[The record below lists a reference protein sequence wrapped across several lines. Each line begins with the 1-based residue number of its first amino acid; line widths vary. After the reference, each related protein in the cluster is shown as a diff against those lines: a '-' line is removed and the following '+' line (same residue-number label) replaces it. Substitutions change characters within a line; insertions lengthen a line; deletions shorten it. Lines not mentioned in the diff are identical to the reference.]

1 MNREEKIAVFEPLL
15 NQFETEQMKAYC
27 EDMIETIPDY
37 IFEIPSSTSSK
48 FHNATQCQPHGQIYH
63 IIMFG
68 EIMNH
73 RLNLKGNKE
82 KFKSPTQRD
91 AMRCTPIFHDA
102 LKCGENGKQTVFDHP
117 LLAGKWVRETKVEHD
132 IDDKTKEAIA
142 RMCERHSGE
151 WVTSKKSDLVLPEPE
166 NAMELFVHEC
176 DYLSSRNNIDMPIPN
191 HLKVIFGEAE
201 LPDINTHLVTFGK
214 HKGKTLV
221 EINEIDKGWIHWAK
235 ENIHRHPEATLLKQ
249 L

>member
-1 MNREEKIAVFEPLL
+1 MNREEKIAVFETLL
-15 NQFETEQMKAYC
+15 NQFETEEMKAYC

-68 EIMNH
+68 EIMNY

-82 KFKSPTQRD
+82 QFKSPIQRD

-102 LKCGENGKQTVFDHP
+102 LKCGENGKQTVFNHP
-117 LLAGKWVRETKVEHD
+117 LLAGKWVNETKED
-132 IDDKTKEAIA
+132 IA

-151 WVTSKKSDLVLPEPE
+151 WTTSKKSSLVLPEPE
-166 NAMELFVHEC
+166 NSMELFVHEC
-176 DYLSSRNNIDMPIPN
+176 DYLSSRSNIDMPIPN
-191 HLKVIFGEAE
+191 HLKIIFGEE
-201 LPDINTHLVTFGK
+201 EVPDINTHIVTFGK
-214 HKGKTLV
+214 YKGKTLV
-221 EINEIDKGWIHWAK
+221 EIKEIDRGWICWAK
-235 ENIHRHPEATLLKQ
+235 ENINRHPEAALLKQ